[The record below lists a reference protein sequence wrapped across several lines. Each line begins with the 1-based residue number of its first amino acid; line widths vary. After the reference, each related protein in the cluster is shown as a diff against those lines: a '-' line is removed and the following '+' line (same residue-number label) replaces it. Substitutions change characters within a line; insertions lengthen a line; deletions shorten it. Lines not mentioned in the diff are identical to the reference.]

1 MRQKKVTDDFDIITE
16 QLANLVDNTDN
27 THSKPDPEVFLMS
40 AEKTGIDLADCAV
53 MEDAKAGIEAAKAGD
68 VTALSLF
75 GDA

>member
-1 MRQKKVTDDFDIITE
+1 MRQKRVTDDFDIITE

-40 AEKTGIDLADCAV
+40 AGKIGIDPDDCTV
-53 MEDAKAGIEAAKAGD
+53 VEDAKAGIEAAKAD
-68 VTALSLF
+68 DITALTLF